1 MPPSE
6 SPIAC
11 VLEALDSDQRQR
23 HQRLT
28 GELRKAVIG
37 AKELS
42 DGFALQL
49 RDDDATWMNMAEFI
63 TLERRCC
70 PFLGFSLVAEQEKA
84 SYSLR
89 ITGRP
94 GVKEFLRD
102 AYKLG

>member
-23 HQRLT
+23 HQRLV

-49 RDDDATWMNMAEFI
+49 RDDEATWMNTSEFI
-63 TLERRCC
+63 TLERRIC
-70 PFLGFSLVAEQEKA
+70 PILG
-84 SYSLR
+84 YSL
-89 ITGRP
+89 
-94 GVKEFLRD
+94 D
-102 AYKLG
+102 A